1 MNNASSEQSALL
13 GVALAGAIS
22 VAAADGNFDLW
33 DSIVGVSLLVIL
45 WAFDHHA
52 DGNWKV
58 GLAFAS
64 VFGLCWVIAV
74 GVVIDA
80 AIEPDT
86 SQPPYTLEAWLS
98 IAVWIVFTVATFMW
112 RRWRRR

>member
-33 DSIVGVSLLVIL
+33 DTIVGVSLLVIL
-45 WAFDHHA
+45 WAFDHHP
-52 DGNWKV
+52 DGSWKV
-58 GLAFAS
+58 SLAFAS
-64 VFGLCWVIAV
+64 VYGLCWVITV

-80 AIEPDT
+80 SIEPDT
-86 SQPPYTLEAWLS
+86 SQPPFTLEALLS
-98 IAVWIVFTVATFMW
+98 IAVWIFLTLVITIW
-112 RRWRRR
+112 RWWKRR

>member
-1 MNNASSEQSALL
+1 MNNASTEQSALL

-45 WAFDHHA
+45 WAFDHHP
-52 DGNWKV
+52 DGSWKV
-58 GLAFAS
+58 GFAFAS
-64 VFGLCWVIAV
+64 VYGLCWVITV

-80 AIEPDT
+80 AIEPDS
-86 SQPPYTLEAWLS
+86 SQPPYTLEALLS
-98 IAVWIVFTVATFMW
+98 IAVWTVFTVAIYMW

>member
-13 GVALAGAIS
+13 GVALGGTIS

-33 DSIVGVSLLVIL
+33 DSIVGISLLVIL
-45 WAFDHHA
+45 WAFDHHP
-52 DGNWKV
+52 DGSWKV

-64 VFGLCWVIAV
+64 VYGLSWVITV
-74 GVVIDA
+74 GVLIDA

-86 SQPPYTLEAWLS
+86 SQPPYTLEALLS
-98 IAVWIVFTVATFMW
+98 IAVWTVFTIAIYLW
-112 RRWRRR
+112 RGWRRR